1 LLNFARLNLRRP
13 CRTGSRPGR
22 EWIDVRRADFR
33 RSDFRLLDMDRGD
46 RAEEEKRRGIR
57 NTGTLG
63 VPPAAIIKGF
73 IELP

>member
-1 LLNFARLNLRRP
+1 
-13 CRTGSRPGR
+13 
-22 EWIDVRRADFR
+22 
-33 RSDFRLLDMDRGD
+33 MDRGD